1 MKLELRLLDADG
13 GTFANIKRRLERFHY
28 DERPSDLEADARRL
42 AARGFELH
50 LDRFDVSL
58 PQGVIE
64 SKLHVEVDESDRDG
78 LTWTSLLLET
88 DASAEFSIPA
98 ALIDATAAAN
108 NELAAVIGLGY
119 LRREGDAYVLKAELK
134 NGMLEING
142 APMTL
147 PLLD

>member
-1 MKLELRLLDADG
+1 M
-13 GTFANIKRRLERFHY
+13 
-28 DERPSDLEADARRL
+28 
-42 AARGFELH
+42 
-50 LDRFDVSL
+50 
-58 PQGVIE
+58 
-64 SKLHVEVDESDRDG
+64 HVEVDESDRDG